1 MTRARASTAART
13 HDLRR
18 SGWLIGGILALYVT
32 VIVYASLH
40 HEAWRDE
47 VVALS
52 IAWQSSSWAALWR
65 FMRHEG
71 HPILWYVCLRVAHS
85 VVPSTAVLPVLSLLI
100 SAAAAFVLLRW
111 APFPL
116 WLRCLFLFGY
126 VPLYEYTVVW
136 RGYGLSMLLV
146 FSYCALYPARRRHP
160 IVLGVTLALLANSTV
175 FGLVMAVAAGA
186 MLVVDRLMDDEPM
199 AKPGPF
205 YCGMAIWA
213 AGIVHT
219 LVNIAPGPAM
229 PQFELN
235 HHDAATIVQGILS
248 SVLFPA
254 GHARGFFW
262 IPWPSLWLWLS
273 FLLLLLLRRLPLLA
287 FFALSLIGF
296 EVVFTLAYAPTA
308 RHLSSMM
315 VMVMAAVWL
324 GHPWE
329 LENGRASGV
338 ASQPVLRWGRYALM
352 VPLLAALCFHV
363 WLGGAAIV
371 DEIRLDY
378 SSSKRLAAIIAAD
391 PRLDRAIV
399 IGEPETLTQS
409 LPYYRENPIFLPQE
423 GTFRNWLVIQVPGGR
438 PHDCD
443 LRALLATAK
452 DLRARHQVPV
462 ILVLGW
468 WLDGAERQSTY
479 VGTFFEQTFAMTAT
493 AREDFLRQTELL
505 GRLRAAT
512 LTDEN
517 YDVFVL
523 R

>member
-1 MTRARASTAART
+1 MTRR
-13 HDLRR
+13 
-18 SGWLIGGILALYVT
+18 WLIGGILVLYVAT
-32 VIVYASLH
+32 TVYASIH

-52 IAWQSSSWAALWR
+52 IAWQTPSWGALWR

-71 HPILWYVCLRVAHS
+71 HPILWYVLLRVAHA
-85 VVPSTAVLPVLSLLI
+85 VVPSTAVLPALSLLI
-100 SAAAAFVLLRW
+100 STASAFVWLRW
-111 APFPL
+111 SPVPL

-146 FSYCALYPARRRHP
+146 FTYCALYPARRRHP
-160 IVLGVTLALLANSTV
+160 IALGATLALLANSTV
-175 FGLVMAVAAGA
+175 FGLVMAVAAGT
-186 MLVVDRLMDDEPM
+186 MLVIDRLMDDEPE
-199 AKPGPF
+199 ARPGPF
-205 YCGMAIWA
+205 FAGMAVWA

-219 LVNIAPGPAM
+219 LVNISPGAAM

-235 HHDAATIVQGILS
+235 QHDAASIVAGIVHS
-248 SVLFPA
+248 IVFPA
-254 GHARGFFW
+254 GHARGFFG

-273 FLLLLLLRRLPLLA
+273 FLLLLVLRRLPVLA
-287 FFALSLIGF
+287 FFALGLIGC

-308 RHLSSMM
+308 RHLGNMM
-315 VMVMAAVWL
+315 VIVMAAVWL

-329 LENGRASGV
+329 PEGGRGNGVVDQRV
-338 ASQPVLRWGRYALM
+338 VRWGRNALM
-352 VPLLAALCFHV
+352 VPLVAALCFHV
-363 WLGGAAIV
+363 WLAGASIV
-371 DEIRLDY
+371 DEVRLDY

-409 LPYYRENPIFLPQE
+409 LPYYRENPIYLPQE
-423 GTFRNWLVIQVPGGR
+423 GTFRNWIVVQVPGGR
-438 PHDCD
+438 RRDCD
-443 LRALLATAK
+443 LGALLATAK
-452 DLRARHQVPV
+452 ELRARHQVPV
-462 ILVLGW
+462 ILALGW
-468 WLDGAERQSTY
+468 WLDRAAPQSMY
-479 VGTFFEQTFAMTAT
+479 VGTFFEQTFTMTAA
-493 AREDFLRQTELL
+493 AREEFLRQTELL
-505 GRLRAAT
+505 GRLRAAA